1 MSKSHSHTHTH
12 THTHTQRWRRKQI
25 SWVQPSHSS
34 QRPGGFLSRLQ
45 EISTTRPQ
53 PCPLYIRLSHIIFVH
68 ASTVIQT
75 KQLYQYQYYHNAL
88 SIPYL
93 WWEESRKEIDL
104 HKISMYRGIQSF
116 WFVSTS
122 GSTDHSTWS
131 VWGAFLRWTWWGSE
145 TTCGQSPWVMKVRDS
160 SWTARFE
167 SFLSLTCSMTCANL
181 LNLPKSPFSLL

>member
-12 THTHTQRWRRKQI
+12 THTCRGDAGSKSPGSHPHTPPSALVA
-25 SWVQPSHSS
+25 SWASFKRSLLPAPSHAH
-34 QRPGGFLSRLQ
+34 
-45 EISTTRPQ
+45 
-53 PCPLYIRLSHIIFVH
+53 CRLSHIIFVH

-75 KQLYQYQYYHNAL
+75 KQLYQYQYYNNAL

-145 TTCGQSPWVMKVRDS
+145 TTCGQSHWVMKVRDS